1 MHILKTQEMHW
12 VWINSWRLRVGLSR
26 YCHSIFQC
34 TESETTVYKSHC
46 FITSFLSFHIFYA
59 VTFCS
64 SVLVNTTVSK
74 CFTWWSRVLSKIN
87 AFKSNNWM
95 PVLPCYWSLLTWH
108 VLLYKTWWHSSS
120 VNAAWMNGVCCI
132 KNSYYRL
139 FYFEYDLL
147 PDFSPPF
154 PPSFLSLFRFQL
166 LLIKLECKMLEQIL
180 VILMMMKEVAWLVIP
195 PFSLFYFYFL

>member
-1 MHILKTQEMHW
+1 MLEMHW

-26 YCHSIFQC
+26 YFHSIFQC
-34 TESETTVYKSHC
+34 TESETTLYKSHC
-46 FITSFLSFHIFYA
+46 FIT
-59 VTFCS
+59 

-74 CFTWWSRVLSKIN
+74 SFTWWSRVLSKIN

-95 PVLPCYWSLLTWH
+95 PVLPCYWSLVTWH
-108 VLLYKTWWHSSS
+108 LLLYKTWWHSSS
-120 VNAAWMNGVCCI
+120 VSAAWMNGVCCT

-154 PPSFLSLFRFQL
+154 PPSFLFLFRFQL

-180 VILMMMKEVAWLVIP
+180 VILMMMKEVAWLVIL

>member
-1 MHILKTQEMHW
+1 MLEMHW

-34 TESETTVYKSHC
+34 TESETTLYKSHC

-74 CFTWWSRVLSKIN
+74 SFAWWSGVLFKIN

-95 PVLPCYWSLLTWH
+95 PVLPCYWSLVTWH
-108 VLLYKTWWHSSS
+108 VLLYKTWW
-120 VNAAWMNGVCCI
+120 
-132 KNSYYRL
+132 
-139 FYFEYDLL
+139 
-147 PDFSPPF
+147 
-154 PPSFLSLFRFQL
+154 L
-166 LLIKLECKMLEQIL
+166 LLLSVLHEWMVYAVPKIL
-180 VILMMMKEVAWLVIP
+180 IIGSSTLNMIFYLTSLLLFPLLFFSCSGFSSYWSSWNARCWSKFWWFWWWWRRWLG
-195 PFSLFYFYFL
+195 